1 MQCYMN
7 GILSTLVS
15 LLILFRSLDG
25 SNPAARRLQSL
36 LPWLPLPPAVGLRGQ
51 ETTLAQTQKTVE
63 LRSTVYNTEKTKE
76 TESSGGLQLPQ
87 SPTQL
92 WGSPLMVQLE
102 MEEKEVTYS
111 SSSSSGEQS

>member
-1 MQCYMN
+1 MN

-25 SNPAARRLQSL
+25 SNPSARALQAA

-51 ETTLAQTQKTVE
+51 ETTLAQKTVE
-63 LRSTVYNTEKTKE
+63 LCSSAFNGGEKEEEANGGGK
-76 TESSGGLQLPQ
+76 GLGLQVP
-87 SPTQL
+87 SASTPR

-102 MEEKEVTYS
+102 MMEKEVEELSSGS
-111 SSSSSGEQS
+111 SSSDKQ

>member
-1 MQCYMN
+1 MN

-36 LPWLPLPPAVGLRGQ
+36 FPWLPLPPAVGLRGQ
-51 ETTLAQTQKTVE
+51 ETTFAQKTAE
-63 LRSTVYNTEKTKE
+63 MRSTVYNAERAKE
-76 TESSGGLQLPQ
+76 EESNGGLQVPET
-87 SPTQL
+87 PTPL

-102 MEEKEVTYS
+102 TEEKEVTYNS
-111 SSSSSGEQS
+111 SSSSSSEQK